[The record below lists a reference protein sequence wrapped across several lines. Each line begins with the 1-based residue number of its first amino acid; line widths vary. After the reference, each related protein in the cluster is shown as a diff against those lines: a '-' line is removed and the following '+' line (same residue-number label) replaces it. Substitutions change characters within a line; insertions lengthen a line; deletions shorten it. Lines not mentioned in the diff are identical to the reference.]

1 MRTLP
6 TNVVLFVVLLMAAGA
21 VAHESAAAESP
32 YRRLDSLILLHERAV
47 AEKCL
52 RIDSLRATLARAAT
66 PEQEYAVNE
75 RLLAEYAE
83 FQNDSAL
90 HYAGRNTLIAINL
103 DDPRRYIDSR
113 LNMMQ
118 MLAKSYLL
126 DETIQMAAT
135 IDTTRFTPGQRLRFY
150 KILSDIYLFKMEFH
164 QGSSYEAQYQARL
177 TAYRERVALLSE
189 PGSEMNVRYRAGYLH
204 DTGHTHQAILLLENL
219 LTRYHSGE
227 RPFSI
232 ITSTLAFYYGSKGDI
247 AKQKELLAQSAAS
260 DLEGCI
266 MENSALRQLAALLFD
281 EGDVDRAYRYI
292 NISVADATFYGTRL
306 RNVQASQLVPSI
318 ISAYHAKQEK
328 HNRRQRAM
336 IVALSVVALLL
347 VAGVLALAALY
358 KRYRR
363 ISDSRQRINRRLN
376 TAVDQLEHSNA
387 ALRERE
393 KIKEQY
399 LGRFLALSSSLI
411 DRTERQRKALNRLSM
426 DRKQQ
431 ELAAVL
437 KSQNFYHEN
446 TALFYHHFDTAFLS
460 IYPDF
465 IDAVNGLLEP
475 QYRIVPKDSGQLSTE
490 LRILALLRLGITD
503 NKEIASILRSSITTI
518 YTYRSKLKSHALD
531 KDAFESQV
539 KALQLQ
545 D

>member
-1 MRTLP
+1 MKRLSTI
-6 TNVVLFVVLLMAAGA
+6 VVLFVVLLAALGVSTHECVAAGG
-21 VAHESAAAESP
+21 P
-32 YRRLDSLILLHERAV
+32 YHRLDSLIMLHERSV
-47 AEKCL
+47 ADKKS
-52 RIDSLRATLARAAT
+52 RIDSVRAGLAQAAT

-75 RLLAEYAE
+75 SLLAEYAE

-90 HYAGRNTLIAINL
+90 RYAARNVRLAIDLN
-103 DDPRRYIDSR
+103 DASRYIDSR
-113 LNMMQ
+113 LSMMQ
-118 MLAKSYLL
+118 LLAKSYLL

-135 IDTTRFTPGQRLRFY
+135 IDTTRFTAGQRLRFY

-164 QGSSYEAQYQARL
+164 QGSSYQAQYQAQL
-177 TAYRERVALLSE
+177 TAYRERVAQLSE

-204 DTGHTHQAILLLENL
+204 DTGRTDQAISLLESL
-219 LTRYHSGE
+219 LTHYHSGE
-227 RPFSI
+227 RTFSI
-232 ITSTLAFYYGSKGDI
+232 ITSTLAFYYGSKGNI
-247 AKQKELLAQSAAS
+247 SLQKQLLAQSAAS

-266 MENSALRQLAALLFD
+266 MDNTALRQLAALLFD

-328 HNRRQRAM
+328 HHRRQRAM

-347 VAGVLALAALY
+347 VAGVLALAILY

-363 ISDSRQRINRRLN
+363 ISNSRQRINQQLN
-376 TAVDQLEHSNA
+376 ATVAQLEQSNT
-387 ALRERE
+387 ALRERD

-431 ELAAVL
+431 ELATVL

-465 IDAVNGLLEP
+465 IDAVNRLLEP
-475 QYRIVPKDSGQLSTE
+475 QHRIMPKDGGQLSTE

-518 YTYRSKLKSHALD
+518 YTYRSKLKSHAID
-531 KDAFESQV
+531 KEAFETLV
-539 KALQLQ
+539 KNLQLHG
-545 D
+545 